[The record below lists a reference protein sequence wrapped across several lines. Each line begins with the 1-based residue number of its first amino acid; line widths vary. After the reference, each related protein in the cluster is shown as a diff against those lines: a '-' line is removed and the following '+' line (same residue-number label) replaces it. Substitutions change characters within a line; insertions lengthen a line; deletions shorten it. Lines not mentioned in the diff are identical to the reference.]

1 MHNVTCAVYG
11 WKFVAGKMTDFQF
24 QVLGSWTV
32 EDFEVEKGMVYQ
44 LGQKVAFGF
53 AVGM

>member
-1 MHNVTCAVYG
+1 MRSATCAVYG

-24 QVLGSWTV
+24 RVFGSWTV
-32 EDFEVEKGMVYQ
+32 EVFEVEKGMVYQ
-44 LGQKVAFGF
+44 LGEKVAFGI